1 MAFTGST
8 AGYQAGAQSNDT
20 AIAYGLEQNYGVQAT
35 GTFQS
40 TRFTGENFRPQ
51 ETTQRPDEINAD
63 IEASQEVVTQTTTS
77 GTLSGALSYGT
88 YDDMLAAVLGADWN
102 SNTAQNGAVVKTW
115 TLIEK
120 LNGKWIVRPGSFCTQ
135 AQITFAQGG
144 FSAVAF
150 DYTIKGQ
157 SIADAD
163 PATAYTAAPTGRIFD
178 TVGNFVGVTIQGKA
192 PAGCVRQVQI
202 TLNRNGSGSDYG
214 MGHADAC
221 GIRPGEILATGQLQF
236 FFKTWDEY
244 QLYAA
249 GTQGP
254 IAITVKD
261 AAGNSYV
268 FTFLNAALRNPQI
281 NAGSKNTTIVATF
294 DISGNP
300 LAAGGTF
307 KIDRI
312 PATPPASGG
321 K

>member
-1 MAFTGST
+1 
-8 AGYQAGAQSNDT
+8 
-20 AIAYGLEQNYGVQAT
+20 
-35 GTFQS
+35 
-40 TRFTGENFRPQ
+40 
-51 ETTQRPDEINAD
+51 
-63 IEASQEVVTQTTTS
+63 
-77 GTLSGALSYGT
+77 
-88 YDDMLAAVLGADWN
+88 MLAAVLGADWN
-102 SNTAQNGAVVKTW
+102 SNTIQNGAVVKTW
-115 TLIEK
+115 TIIEK
-120 LNGKWIVRPGSFCTQ
+120 LNGKWVVRPGSFCTQ
-135 AQITFAQGG
+135 GQITFAQGG
-144 FSAVAF
+144 FAAVAF
-150 DYTIKGQ
+150 DYTCKGQ

-163 PATAYTAAPTGRIFD
+163 PATAYTAAPTGKIFD

-236 FFKTWDEY
+236 FVKTWDEY

-312 PATPPASGG
+312 PATPPESGG